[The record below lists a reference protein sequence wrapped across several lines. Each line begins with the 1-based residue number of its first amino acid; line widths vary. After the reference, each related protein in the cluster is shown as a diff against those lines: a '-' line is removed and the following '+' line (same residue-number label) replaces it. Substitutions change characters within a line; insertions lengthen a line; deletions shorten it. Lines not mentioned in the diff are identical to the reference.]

1 MKILRRITALAAL
14 ALLASCG
21 GGSSNEDPSFVCSVS
36 SDKAWL
42 REEMF
47 DFYFWSGRS
56 PDPSPETYADV
67 NEYLDALRFQGD
79 ADEPRDR
86 FSYIEGAAAF
96 SQFFE
101 EGKTLGYGVAV
112 NGVEGT
118 LPLRIRYI
126 EPNSPAAAAGLLRGD
141 TIVSANGTAAAQLV
155 SSGDFSVL
163 SAANEGDKLTLVVDS
178 GSGARTVEVT
188 AATFS
193 LKPVT
198 ATTVF
203 TLPNGKKAGYLS
215 LKDFITQAEG
225 PLSDAIAQI
234 RAQGATE
241 LILDLRYNGG
251 GRVSTATHLASLVTG
266 ATQAG
271 KLFTSL
277 VFNPKQQRYNTTYR
291 LSSQPGTAFPRV
303 VVLTGSRTC
312 SASEM
317 VANGLKPYADVVT
330 IGGTSCGKPVG
341 FSPQKH
347 CDKVYSLVN
356 FESLNA
362 NGQGKYYSGLPL
374 TCTVKE
380 DFTRALGDA
389 SETLTAAALSYL
401 QNGSCP
407 VQPSSVP
414 SRVLRSTERPVVE
427 PGQRS
432 GMFAD

>member
-1 MKILRRITALAAL
+1 MKFLRGITALAAL
-14 ALLASCG
+14 AMLASCG
-21 GGSSNEDPSFVCSVS
+21 GGSSNEDKSFVCNVS
-36 SDKAWL
+36 SDKTWL
-42 REEMF
+42 REEMY

-56 PDPSPETYADV
+56 PDPAPEGYADV
-67 NEYLDALRFQGD
+67 NRYLDALRFQGD
-79 ADEPRDR
+79 SDEPRDR
-86 FSYIEGAAAF
+86 FSYIESAAAF

-101 EGKTLGYGVAV
+101 EGKSLGYGAAV
-112 NGVEGT
+112 NGVEAT
-118 LPLRIRYI
+118 LPLKIRYI
-126 EPNSPAAAAGLLRGD
+126 EPQSPAASAGLLRGD
-141 TIVSANGTAAAQLV
+141 TIVSANGITAAQLV

-163 SAANEGDKLTLVVDS
+163 SAAHAGETLTLVVDS
-178 GSGARTVEVT
+178 GGTLRTVTLT

-193 LKPVT
+193 LQPVT

-225 PLSDAIAQI
+225 PLSTSIAQI
-234 RAQGATE
+234 RQQGATE

-277 VFNPKQQRYNTTYR
+277 VYNPKQQRYNAAYR
-291 LSSQPGTAFPRV
+291 FSSQPGTAFPRV

-317 VANGLKPYADVVT
+317 IVNGLKPYADVVT

-341 FSPQKH
+341 FSPQEH
-347 CDKVYSLVN
+347 CDNVYSLVN

-401 QNGSCP
+401 QDGACP
-407 VQPSSVP
+407 VQPSGLSA
-414 SRVLRSTERPVVE
+414 RVMRSADRPVTE

-432 GMFAD
+432 GMIAD